1 MAFRSPLSLKV
12 DLTPI
17 DAAHPLLCTP
27 YVSGPPSPLLWARA
41 FGCVGLCALMII
53 GSLTPDS
60 SLHPELSG
68 GNVVELVE
76 VIDGLFTFENY

>member
-1 MAFRSPLSLKV
+1 
-12 DLTPI
+12 
-17 DAAHPLLCTP
+17 
-27 YVSGPPSPLLWARA
+27 
-41 FGCVGLCALMII
+41 MII